1 MNRDE
6 ETLDFFFPM
15 IDDGGGEDIGY
26 YYYWL
31 FVGEEDK
38 IKIKVKEERERGD
51 QAIISPEG
59 IHFCRRRRKRCQ
71 FTGGKAASTMRM
83 KKIALKNHEHM
94 ESQR

>member
-38 IKIKVKEERERGD
+38 IKIKVKEERE
-51 QAIISPEG
+51 SG
-59 IHFCRRRRKRCQ
+59 I
-71 FTGGKAASTMRM
+71 A
-83 KKIALKNHEHM
+83 KKFQNSCYYIVH
-94 ESQR
+94 

>member
-38 IKIKVKEERERGD
+38 IKIKVKEERG
-51 QAIISPEG
+51 ISRTEKRRNYGEYEISNGFNILGLKCFNSTNPRW
-59 IHFCRRRRKRCQ
+59 FC
-71 FTGGKAASTMRM
+71 
-83 KKIALKNHEHM
+83 
-94 ESQR
+94 